1 MNEFLTRA
9 ELETRY
15 DGEWVLLRDPQV
27 DEQRQVTGGWVIAHG
42 PDRDEVMEAAMAHRG
57 KVRHFASLCFVK
69 EPANMEYI
77 L

>member
-9 ELETRY
+9 ELEVRY

-27 DEQRQVTGGWVIAHG
+27 NEQQHVTGGWVIAHG
-42 PDRDEVMEAAMAHRG
+42 PDRDEVIEAAMPHRG
-57 KVRHFASLCFVK
+57 KSRHFASLCFVK
-69 EPANMEYI
+69 EPEGMEYI

>member
-15 DGEWVLLRDPQV
+15 DGEWVLLADPTE
-27 DEQRQVTGGWVIAHG
+27 DEQMEVTGGRLLAHG
-42 PDRDEVMEAAMAHRG
+42 PDADEVAQAAMPLRG
-57 KVRHFASLCFVK
+57 ETRRFAFLSFVK
-69 EPANMEYI
+69 EPEGMEYI